1 MASSKLPP
9 PDFDDDAPI
18 LTAEEALRL
27 RPAREFFELHGIP
40 MPKPRIPMPKP
51 RGRPKAE
58 AVKTSV
64 TIRLDADTVKDYKAS
79 GPGWQTRMN
88 EDLRE
93 GVRRRKVITRMRAKT
108 EAETPSVKKPA

>member
-1 MASSKLPP
+1 MTSKRKLPPPP
-9 PDFDDDAPI
+9 PDFDDDAPV
-18 LTAEEALRL
+18 LSDEEILRL

-40 MPKPRIPMPKP
+40 MPVP

-58 AVKTSV
+58 KVKTSV
-64 TIRLDADTVKDYKAS
+64 TIRLDADIVEEYKAG

-93 GVRRRKVITRMRAKT
+93 GARRRRVITKLRAKR
-108 EAETPSVKKPA
+108 EAEADAARKKTA